1 MVELKN
7 VSVTYASGVD
17 ALSDVTLKIN
27 DGDFAFVV
35 GSSGAG
41 KSTMIKLLL
50 KEIDATSGSVI
61 VNGYNLNK
69 LRKKKI
75 PKFRRT
81 LGFVFQDFRL
91 IPSMTVY
98 ENIAFVLRVIDAPT
112 KFIKKRV
119 PYVINLVGLHD
130 KMNSYPDELSGG
142 EKQRVAI
149 ARALVNDPQLII
161 ADEPT
166 GNIDPELSYEI
177 VELLKGIND
186 QGTTILMVTHEH
198 DLVRH
203 FGGRII
209 NINNGRIVFDEILTG
224 KNDEIPEGY
233 EEIALEEPV
242 EYISYSEVPEIT
254 SDLDY
259 SAEEYTEN
267 YENEDD
273 EFEMGSEF
281 PTLPIAEALLNEKQ
295 AEQQQLEQAKE
306 NIPIPLDSMTADD
319 IISAIKENVTA
330 QTEAI
335 LNPEKDEAADNAETV
350 SESDKVAI
358 PAANTIKPSVTT
370 TAEVNS
376 LRQKLEALTAA
387 EDEENIIGKKI
398 EAIRS
403 ADKKKSEIKEEPE
416 SHRTAELEKIPVPE
430 KPVVQENAEPEKE
443 SRPTENNARNDS
455 PKAEKPKGNGNNSG
469 QHRNNNYQ
477 HRPRYKNNNKRKNF
491 NNNQKTSENKKG
503 GADK

>member
-242 EYISYSEVPEIT
+242 EYISYSEVPEIS

-259 SAEEYTEN
+259 AAEEYTES

-330 QTEAI
+330 QTEAV
-335 LNPEKDEAADNAETV
+335 LNPEKDDTADNAEIV
-350 SESDKVAI
+350 SEGDKVAI

-416 SHRTAELEKIPVPE
+416 SHRTAELEKAPVPE
-430 KPVVQENAEPEKE
+430 NPVVQENAEPEKE
-443 SRPTENNARNDS
+443 SKPTENNAKNDS